1 MVGVC
6 VSCASS
12 VVCRRA
18 CVGGHVCAVVLAA
31 QLLASGSAPSLVAVS
46 PSCIRG
52 YSKLYN
58 EG

>member
-1 MVGVC
+1 MVGVF

-12 VVCRRA
+12 VACRHA
-18 CVGGHVCAVVLAA
+18 CVGGHMCAVVLTA
-31 QLLASGSAPSLVAVS
+31 QLLASGSAPWLVAVS